1 MATEETVQTAE
12 AVTKKPL
19 YLLPKFTDSRWKDGM
34 YDAEHKIVVP
44 SMNIR
49 EDELLTFDQRVEV
62 ETRSLIFQYQLKYA
76 EKEYELLRKEFQSIE
91 ERLNQR
97 EAADVKPVE
106 HKFAK
111 PADPVKKPAK
121 KQKPGKNRTTSNSGS
136 GSDTKDS
143 SDDGKSSKE
152 RSGNPTKSKSSSD
165 TDKELTSSQ
174 EEARRR
180 SERLAKQN

>member
-1 MATEETVQTAE
+1 MATEETVQTTE

-106 HKFAK
+106 FVK
-111 PADPVKKPAK
+111 PVDPVKKPAK
-121 KQKPGKNRTTSNSGS
+121 KKPGKNRTTSTSGS

-143 SDDGKSSKE
+143 ADDGKSSKE
-152 RSGNPTKSKSSSD
+152 RSGKPTKSKSGSD
-165 TDKELTSSQ
+165 TDKELTSPQ
-174 EEARRR
+174 EAVRR
-180 SERLAKQN
+180 SGRFANK